1 MSKLTKSKKFRYGTN
16 ATILTALFIVI
27 VIVLNIGVGMLVER
41 FPSLKIDLSSN
52 NMFSISQQTRDA
64 IGSLEKDVTIYVVQT
79 SDGENTMYNEIL
91 NRYKELSPH
100 IDFSYVNVTQDPSFL
115 QKYSGQLNPVGSFVI
130 ESGER
135 FEIVSST
142 DVLGTTGRFETAEN
156 TLTNAILSVTSNE
169 KRKIYFT
176 TGHEEPGF
184 NTLENV
190 AEEKFFDYE
199 TIDLR
204 QQTLGEADM
213 LIIGAP
219 KTDFTMAEI
228 DAVDSFVKQGGS
240 LQIYLDPQS
249 PYLTNLCEYIKEWGI
264 EVKNE
269 IVNEE
274 DSSRLAEQY
283 DGFIPTVAN
292 TDYSGSVTSNI
303 LCTPSFRLDILYSG
317 SRSVTS
323 SPVLTTSSSGT
334 ATPAGSDQKSEPNT
348 FNISVLTTRVL
359 DDQSE
364 VQMYVC
370 GTPLNLTAEYRQ
382 QFVGNIQ
389 LATTLFTKMLKS
401 ENLVDIPDKT
411 ADVRAVS
418 MSMASVVSIVVIF
431 VLIAFGILN
440 TGIVIWIR
448 RRRL

>member
-1 MSKLTKSKKFRYGTN
+1 
-16 ATILTALFIVI
+16 
-27 VIVLNIGVGMLVER
+27 
-41 FPSLKIDLSSN
+41 
-52 NMFSISQQTRDA
+52 
-64 IGSLEKDVTIYVVQT
+64 
-79 SDGENTMYNEIL
+79 
-91 NRYKELSPH
+91 
-100 IDFSYVNVTQDPSFL
+100 
-115 QKYSGQLNPVGSFVI
+115 
-130 ESGER
+130 
-135 FEIVSST
+135 
-142 DVLGTTGRFETAEN
+142 
-156 TLTNAILSVTSNE
+156 
-169 KRKIYFT
+169 
-176 TGHEEPGF
+176 
-184 NTLENV
+184 
-190 AEEKFFDYE
+190 
-199 TIDLR
+199 
-204 QQTLGEADM
+204 M